1 MAYLVHIVLAIAAL
15 ALAEE
20 GLALELVAP
29 LAIVALLPLAHAF
42 VRIERKLVISGR
54 FVAAARV
61 YGLIGAL
68 PVVQYALA
76 VLVFGWGAS
85 IESWTGSP
93 IDLLGWPGPRALLAL
108 APFVVFVA
116 LSIDARARA
125 VDSRKDEIASTRRF
139 QLRMFV
145 SSLLP
150 FVLLILASS
159 LVSANDTVR
168 AHVEHV
174 AVWGGVFAAG
184 LLVTTMA
191 TLPSILRHA
200 WQTSALP
207 AGRTRVLLEDF
218 ARSISFRCRELV
230 QWHTGFQVSNAA
242 VVGLGPSRIV
252 LFSDLLLASLTE
264 RELIAVFAHEI
275 AHVRRKHVLVFVAWS
290 IALFLG
296 AELAITHFELGDDW
310 LGLVVLGAT
319 LAFWYFAF
327 GWFSRRIEL
336 EADWFACE
344 STGEWQ
350 AMASAL
356 ERVGGPHGRAKDS
369 WRHFGTQKRVEFL
382 ALSASRPEV
391 ARTLTRRLERI
402 GRVGYA
408 LAALALAAQMW
419 ALASSYRTDLVTV
432 DLALGRWSEA
442 AQRAAALEELDSDVA
457 AFVARAQTFGPVGP
471 PAEALAQAG
480 REARERGQRV
490 AALEILALAQLRGA
504 RDVDD
509 ELVELASDLRTGNR

>member
-1 MAYLVHIVLAIAAL
+1 MAYLVHIVLALAAL

-20 GLALELVAP
+20 GLASGIEQP
-29 LAIVALLPLAHAF
+29 LALLALLPLAHAF
-42 VRIERKLVISGR
+42 VRLERKLVLAGR
-54 FVAAARV
+54 FSAAARV

-76 VLVFGWGAS
+76 VLVFGWSES
-85 IESWTGSP
+85 IESWTGES

-108 APFVVFVA
+108 APFVIFVA

-125 VDSRKDEIASTRRF
+125 VDSRRDEIAATRRF
-139 QLRMFV
+139 QFRMFV

-159 LVSANDTVR
+159 LVSANATLR
-168 AHVEHV
+168 ANVEHV
-174 AVWGGVFAAG
+174 ALWGGAFAAA

-191 TLPSILRHA
+191 TLPMILRHA

-207 AGRTRVLLEDF
+207 AGRTRALLEDF

-242 VVGLGPSRIV
+242 VVGLGPGRIV

-264 RELIAVFAHEI
+264 RELVAVFAHEI
-275 AHVRRKHVLVFVAWS
+275 AHVRRRHVLVFVAWS

-296 AELAITHFELGDDW
+296 AELAITQLDLGDHW
-310 LGLVVLGAT
+310 LGLVVLAAT
-319 LAFWYFAF
+319 LACWYLCF

-356 ERVGGPHGRAKDS
+356 ERVGGPHGRGKDS

-382 ALSASRPEV
+382 AISAARPEV

-402 GRVGYA
+402 GWVGYG
-408 LAALALAAQMW
+408 LAALALATQVTV
-419 ALASSYRTDLVTV
+419 LASSYRADKVTV
-432 DLALGRWSEA
+432 DLALGRWAEA
-442 AQRAAALEELDSDVA
+442 AQRAAQVEELDSDVA
-457 AFVARAQTFGPVGP
+457 AFVARAQTLGPVGP
-471 PAEALAQAG
+471 PPEWLAEAG
-480 REARERGQRV
+480 RAARERGQRV

-509 ELVELASDLRTGNR
+509 ELAELANDLRTGSR